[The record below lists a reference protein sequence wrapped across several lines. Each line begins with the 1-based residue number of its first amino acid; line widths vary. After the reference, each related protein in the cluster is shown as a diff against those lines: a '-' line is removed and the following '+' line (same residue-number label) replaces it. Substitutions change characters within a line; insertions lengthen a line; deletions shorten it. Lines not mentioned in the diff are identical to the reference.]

1 MKLEKSRD
9 SRNYPRNEK
18 FQEMPLPKREGP
30 CGGLVSEVPMCGTDP
45 SEMLCLSLQGD
56 LASKKRPPPP
66 EDHRRALGKGLLHGP
81 RRRRL
86 LMSEVPLY

>member
-1 MKLEKSRD
+1 MLCIGKFLETREAKIEFEKRGMKLEKSRD

-45 SEMLCLSLQGD
+45 SEMLGLSLQGD
-56 LASKKRPPPP
+56 LASKKRHPPP
-66 EDHRRALGKGLLHGP
+66 
-81 RRRRL
+81 
-86 LMSEVPLY
+86 